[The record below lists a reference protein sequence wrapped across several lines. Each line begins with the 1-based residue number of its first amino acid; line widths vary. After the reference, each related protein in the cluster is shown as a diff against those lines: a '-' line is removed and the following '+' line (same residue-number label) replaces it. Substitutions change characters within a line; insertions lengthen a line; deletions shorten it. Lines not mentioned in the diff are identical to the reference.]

1 MVDSSILVEPDD
13 GPSAVD
19 VATVLVNG
27 VHYPVFISGLG
38 GLTTDAWGTQKVV
51 QDFSLFHGM
60 FTFDIPPSMWIIEE
74 NGTEVANAAS
84 TRATSIS
91 GHINVTSG
99 ATALDTCHV
108 ASRRHPRYQPDRGLK
123 WAASIGFKGAN
134 LDGVLKA
141 GLITEEEDGAY
152 FKTIGDGFLYACILS
167 NGVETHAEKIT
178 FPFDIDITLGNI
190 YDIRLQWRG
199 AGAIEFF
206 AGNPATS
213 LLELVHKIS
222 FLNTLDQAASIR
234 NPALS
239 ASFQAN
245 NNTQEVSLWC
255 GCVDITSEGGNIP
268 REQYGEHSDN
278 NPSIGSGTAVFALRN
293 PLLAPNGKP
302 NTRDLRLARIAIRA
316 DKKSIFDVYQT
327 RDATSIV
334 GGAWT
339 TAKIG
344 SFVETNHT
352 MTSVNTGLMER
363 FSTFRLNAGQ
373 LIERENPF
381 SEAIDFFGVHGDYIV
396 VVCRTGIG
404 VDVDLS
410 IEWGE
415 EI

>member
-1 MVDSSILVEPDD
+1 MSIKVEPD
-13 GPSAVD
+13 GSGRAVP
-19 VATVLVNG
+19 VATKVIDG
-27 VHYPVFISGLG
+27 IHYPVSISGLG

-60 FTFDIPPSMWIIEE
+60 FTFDVPPSMWIIQE
-74 NGTEVANAAS
+74 NGAEVANSVS
-84 TRATSIS
+84 TKATSVS

-123 WAASIGFKGAN
+123 WAASMGFKGAN

-152 FKTIGDGFLYACILS
+152 LKTIGDGFLYACVLS

-206 AGNPATS
+206 AGNPETS

-222 FLNTLDQAASIR
+222 FLNTLDQKTSIR

-245 NNTQEVSLWC
+245 NNTEEVSLWC
-255 GCVDITSEGGNIP
+255 GCVDITSEGGNIA

-278 NPSIGSGTAVFALRN
+278 IASINAGEAVFALRN
-293 PLLAPNGKP
+293 PLLAPNGKT
-302 NTRDLRLARIAIRA
+302 NTRDLRLVRITITA
-316 DKKSIFDVYQT
+316 DKKSVFDAYQT
-327 RDATSIV
+327 RDLSSIV
-334 GGAWT
+334 GGTWES
-339 TAKIG
+339 AKIG
-344 SFVETNHT
+344 SFIETNHT
-352 MTSVNTGLMER
+352 MTSVNTSLMER
-363 FSTFRLNAGQ
+363 FSTFRLRAGQ
-373 LIERENPF
+373 IIEKENPF

-396 VVCRTGIG
+396 VVCRTGVG